1 MDKMQEVLTLPAT
14 ELSVLLRTKQLS
26 SSELVE
32 ASIQRIEALN
42 PILNAVVTDN
52 FAAARKAAKKADKA
66 IKDGDELG
74 LLHGLPV
81 GVKDLEVTKGL
92 RTTFGSLLFAE
103 NIPDRDQSS
112 VVALHREGGIIIGK
126 TNTPEFGA
134 GGNTRN
140 RLFGA
145 TCNPFD
151 LDKTSGGSS
160 GGTAVGL
167 ATGMMALATGSD
179 YGGSVRTPAGFCG
192 VAGFRP
198 SPGAQ

>member
-1 MDKMQEVLTLPAT
+1 MQEGLTLPAT

-26 SSELVE
+26 ASELVE

-112 VVALHREGGIIIGK
+112 VAALHREGGIIIGK

-134 GGNTRN
+134 GGQSPNRFFGGNWNLVDPGQNIWRLIRRDSCRAGHRHDGTGN
-140 RLFGA
+140 RLGLWRVCA
-145 TCNPFD
+145 Y
-151 LDKTSGGSS
+151 SGRFLRGSR
-160 GGTAVGL
+160 L
-167 ATGMMALATGSD
+167 
-179 YGGSVRTPAGFCG
+179 
-192 VAGFRP
+192 
-198 SPGAQ
+198 SP

>member
-1 MDKMQEVLTLPAT
+1 MLTLPAT

-52 FAAARKAAKKADKA
+52 FAAARKVAKKADKA

-134 GGNTRN
+134 
-140 RLFGA
+140 
-145 TCNPFD
+145 
-151 LDKTSGGSS
+151 
-160 GGTAVGL
+160 
-167 ATGMMALATGSD
+167 
-179 YGGSVRTPAGFCG
+179 
-192 VAGFRP
+192 
-198 SPGAQ
+198 